1 MDSIDIGYWVE
12 YYELRD
18 LRRLGWRDAGN
29 STLYEC
35 TYGGEQYVYK
45 EYSEDFR
52 ADADSRALGR
62 LIAWRDG
69 LNDNRRDHL
78 DRTAAWPRF
87 RVHESGLLLGV
98 LVPFA
103 AAGFYRAGQRAHPQ
117 TLAGLVRYTVE
128 GQVRPGAPDR
138 VKTRAIGHAAEVL
151 QWFHQRQVL
160 VNDVRESNILCTDDG
175 AAVYYVD
182 CDVMI
187 GPWGSVGSPAAPDFI
202 ANLVPSA
209 ARPTPA
215 SDFARLAWVA
225 IWLLRN
231 DFSLSHVQLEQL
243 TPTLDVG
250 AARLL
255 VRTSGGA
262 DVDMDEWRR
271 LAARWTGHDR
281 GQAPVET
288 EVLQPEPEP
297 EPEPGPE
304 PGPEPVRVPT
314 RRFVAVV
321 RPPHP
326 SRWVPTQYRRATVLV
341 GNVPRQPPA
350 PPAAGWREA
359 NLVLVVLLVVMAVVC
374 SVGVLWLLM
383 QGVPL

>member
-1 MDSIDIGYWVE
+1 MDSIDDGYWVE
-12 YYELRD
+12 YHELRD
-18 LRRLGWRDAGN
+18 LHRLGWRDAGN
-29 STLYEC
+29 STLWEC
-35 TYGGEQYVYK
+35 TYDREQYVFK
-45 EYSEDFR
+45 EYSDDFR

-78 DRTAAWPRF
+78 DLVAAWPRF
-87 RVHESGLLLGV
+87 RVREGGVLLGV

-103 AAGFYRAGQRAHPQ
+103 TARFYQAGQRMHPQ
-117 TLAGLVRYTVE
+117 TLAFLVRYTVQ
-128 GQVRPGAPDR
+128 GQVRQGAPDR

-202 ANLVPSA
+202 ATLVPSA

-225 IWLLRN
+225 IWLLLN
-231 DFSLSHVQLEQL
+231 DFSLSHVQVERL
-243 TPTLDVG
+243 TPTLDAG

-262 DVDMDEWRR
+262 DVNLDEWRR
-271 LAARWTGHDR
+271 LAARWTGHDK
-281 GQAPVET
+281 GQAAVET

-297 EPEPGPE
+297 GP
-304 PGPEPVRVPT
+304 PPVRVPT

-326 SRWVPTQYRRATVLV
+326 SRWVPTQYRRETVLV
-341 GNVPRQPPA
+341 AGTPRQPSA
-350 PPAAGWREA
+350 PPAGGWREA
-359 NLVLVVLLVVMAVVC
+359 NLVLIVLLVVMAVVC
-374 SVGVLWLLM
+374 SAGVLWLLM